1 MSDHDNHETPSY
13 DDINTTAIFL
23 SGVIASIVT
32 LLTIFFVQGVAY
44 QWKNAATLDRSAKP
58 TDMAAYQEIVK
69 QKSLLAGDKANGVLD
84 IQTATKKAIAKFG
97 K

>member
-1 MSDHDNHETPSY
+1 MSDHDNHDAPSY
-13 DDINTTAIFL
+13 DDINTTAIL
-23 SGVIASIVT
+23 ISGVIASVVT

-58 TDMAAYQEIVK
+58 TDMAAYQEVAK
-69 QKSLLAGDKANGVLD
+69 QKSLLTGDEASGVLD
-84 IQTATKKAIAKFG
+84 IETATKKAIAKFA